1 MDHKNYMQ
9 RALDLAKQGQ
19 GTVHPNPL
27 VGAVIVKDDRII
39 GEGYHEVYGGPHAEI
54 NAFKNATEDVFGATM
69 YVTLEPCSHVGKTP
83 PCADAIIAKGIK
95 QVVIAMQDPNPL
107 VSGNGINKLKTAGI
121 QVQTGVLKKQAKE
134 LNERF
139 LHYIKTKRPYVI
151 VKTAMSK
158 NGKITSASGRWVT
171 GEESRKRVH
180 QYRSLTKA
188 VLVGVQTVI
197 DDDPMLNVRHIQS
210 STQPLRVVLD
220 SNGRTPVEAKLVQTA
235 TEIPTWI
242 FVNDGVDSLWK
253 NNMEQLGVR
262 VIELPTQTKRVSL
275 REVFEFLGQAEID
288 EVFIEPGRRLL
299 QSLIHEKWIN
309 QWLVF
314 ESPNVEPEDQLHFLA
329 YDYKISNHFQQ
340 VKEEQVGEDILRVFA
355 PKEE

>member
-27 VGAVIVKDDRII
+27 VGAVIVKEDRII

-54 NAFKNATEDVFGATM
+54 NAFANATEDVTGATM
-69 YVTLEPCSHVGKTP
+69 YVTLEPCSHTGKTP

-107 VSGNGINKLKTAGI
+107 VSGNGILKLKAAGV

-151 VKTAMSK
+151 VKTAMSI

-171 GEESRKRVH
+171 GEESRTRVH
-180 QYRSLTKA
+180 QYRAMTKA

-210 STQPLRVVLD
+210 PTQPLRVVLD

-242 FVNDGVDSLWK
+242 VVNEGVDSLWK
-253 NNMEQLGVR
+253 TSVEEYGVR

-275 REVFEFLGQAEID
+275 QEVFEFLGQAEID

-314 ESPNVEPEDQLHFLA
+314 ESPRVEPEDQLDFLA
-329 YDYKISNHFQQ
+329 YDYKISSHFQQ
-340 VKEEQVGEDILRVFA
+340 VREEQVGEDTLRVLA
-355 PKEE
+355 PREE

>member
-1 MDHKNYMQ
+1 MDHKLYMQ

-39 GEGYHEVYGGPHAEI
+39 GEGYHEVYGGAHAEI
-54 NAFKNATEDVFGATM
+54 NAFTNATEDVAGATM
-69 YVTLEPCSHVGKTP
+69 YVTLEPCSHFGKTP

-107 VSGNGINKLKTAGI
+107 VSGNGINKLKGAGI

-151 VKTAMSK
+151 AKTAMSK
-158 NGKITSASGRWVT
+158 NGRITSATGRWVT
-171 GEESRKRVH
+171 GEASRKRVH
-180 QYRSLTKA
+180 HYRSMTKA

-197 DDDPMLNVRHIQS
+197 DDDPMLNVRHIE
-210 STQPLRVVLD
+210 TDKQPLRVVLD
-220 SNGRTPVEAKLVQTA
+220 STGRTPIEAKLIQTA
-235 TEIPTWI
+235 KEIPTWI
-242 FVNDGVDSLWK
+242 FVNEGVDSVWK
-253 NNMEQLGVR
+253 NTMEQQGVQ
-262 VIELPTQTKRVSL
+262 VIELPATTKRVSL
-275 REVFEFLGQAEID
+275 KQVFDYLGQAEID

-299 QSLIHEKWIN
+299 QSLINEKWIN

-314 ESPNVEPEDQLHFLA
+314 ESPTIEPDDQLNFLA
-329 YDYKISNHFQQ
+329 YDYKISTHFQQ
-340 VKEEQVGEDILRVFA
+340 VSEEQVGEDTLRVFA
-355 PKEE
+355 PKED